1 MAVNTLTPL
10 IPAFIGN
17 FVDVL
22 REFTP
27 LNTVSTGFG
36 EQSVPLNGTV
46 LIPDSAPVVGQNIT
60 PGAVVSDPSGV
71 VISNV
76 SITMTKNR
84 KFPFAITGDD
94 QLRAAAHGADFKN
107 LQIKQAVRSLINEIW
122 ADVAALHIFA
132 SEAVGTPGTTP
143 FGSDVSLATKAR
155 KALQDSLA
163 PKTDRSLIFDTNAES
178 NILGLPQYLNYYQS
192 GSDQTLQEGTVGK
205 LLGFNPSVS
214 SSIASS
220 VKGTGAAYV
229 TSGVQAAGACS
240 IVLATG
246 NGTVVPGDLVQF
258 AGDTT
263 IYVVKTGIA
272 APGTIVLNQRTQDGL
287 GLRVQIAG
295 GAAMTILGNA
305 TRNMAFHKS
314 AIGLA
319 IRPSAVPDGGDAAVD
334 RVLISDSAPGGTG
347 LTIAVAMYKGYM
359 QQIFEV
365 QATWGAAAIR
375 PELLKLILG

>member
-22 REFTP
+22 REFAP

-36 EQSVPLNGTV
+36 ENSVPLGNSV
-46 LIPDSAPVVGQNIT
+46 LVPYSAPVVGQNIV
-60 PGAVVSDPSGV
+60 PGAVVSDPAGV
-71 VISNV
+71 TVTNA
-76 SITMTKNR
+76 SITLTKNR
-84 KFPFAITGDD
+84 KYPFAITGDD
-94 QLRAAAHGADFKN
+94 QLRAASLGADFKN
-107 LQIKQAVRSLINEIW
+107 LQIKQAVRALVNDVW
-122 ADVAALHIFA
+122 ADVAALNIFA
-132 SEAVGTPGTTP
+132 SEAVGTPGTSP
-143 FGSDVSLATKAR
+143 FGSDVSLAAGAR

-163 PKTDRSLIFDTNAES
+163 PAADRFLVYDSYAEQ
-178 NILGLPQYLNYYQS
+178 NLLKLPQYLNQYQS
-192 GSDQTLQEGTVGK
+192 GSDQTLQEGKIGK
-205 LLGFNPSVS
+205 LYGFSPFLGTAIPT
-214 SSIASS
+214 S
-220 VKGTGAAYV
+220 VKGTGTAYV
-229 TSGVQAAGACS
+229 TSGVQAAGSTS

-246 NGTVVPGDLVQF
+246 NGTVVAGDLVQF

-287 GLRVQIAG
+287 GLRVQIAS

-305 TRNMAFHKS
+305 TRNLAFHKS

-334 RVLISDSAPGGTG
+334 RVLISDPITG
-347 LTIAVAMYKGYM
+347 LTVAVAMYKGYM

-365 QATWGAAAIR
+365 QATWGTAAIR
-375 PELLKLILG
+375 TELLKLVLG